1 MMQIVPNCTSVSLS
15 QLESGA
21 KPCQTVPKKEDLM

>member
-1 MMQIVPNCTSVSLS
+1 MQIVPNCTTVSLP

-21 KPCQTVPKKEDLM
+21 KPCQTAPQKKDLM